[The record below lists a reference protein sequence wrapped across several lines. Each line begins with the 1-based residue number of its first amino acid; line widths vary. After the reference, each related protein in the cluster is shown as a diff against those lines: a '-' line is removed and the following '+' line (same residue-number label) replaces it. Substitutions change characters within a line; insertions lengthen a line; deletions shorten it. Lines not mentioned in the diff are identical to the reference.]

1 MAKSNDKTRKK
12 RILNAAQVKVIFE
25 RFAREMAKQYGNL
38 DQVVFIGVRTRGPYV
53 AKRLAEIIKKR
64 HGKDIPIG
72 EMDITLYRDDLNALL
87 PGGTIDHTRIP
98 FDIANK
104 IVVLFDDVLY
114 TGRTVRA
121 AVDHLIDLGRPR
133 MIHLAVMIDRGG
145 RELPIAANYVGKKI
159 SLTSGGNVQVKLKEV
174 DKTDEVWWSETNET
188 SAGSVDPMHY
198 PVTNCGVSKERDD
211 LRALSPDVFIRGQIR
226 ISTRFPL
233 KAGMTVFGKEFV

>member
-1 MAKSNDKTRKK
+1 MAKQNSKTKK
-12 RILNAAQVKVIFE
+12 KQILNATQVKAIFE
-25 RFAREMAKQYGNL
+25 RFAREMSKQYGNL

-159 SLTSGGNVQVKLKEV
+159 SLASGGNVQVKLKEV
-174 DKTDEVWWSETNET
+174 DKSDEVLVE
-188 SAGSVDPMHY
+188 
-198 PVTNCGVSKERDD
+198 
-211 LRALSPDVFIRGQIR
+211 
-226 ISTRFPL
+226 
-233 KAGMTVFGKEFV
+233 

>member
-1 MAKSNDKTRKK
+1 MKTSKNKSK
-12 RILNAAQVKVIFE
+12 RILNSAQVKAIFE
-25 RFAREMAKQYGNL
+25 RFAREMAKEYGSL
-38 DQVVFIGVRTRGPYV
+38 EQVVFIGVRTRGPYV

-64 HGKDIPIG
+64 HGREIPIG

-104 IVVLFDDVLY
+104 IVVLFDDVLN

-133 MIHLAVMIDRGG
+133 MIHLAVMVDRGG

-159 SLTSGGNVQVKLKEV
+159 SLPTGGNVEVRLKEV
-174 DKTDEVWWSETNET
+174 DKVDEVL
-188 SAGSVDPMHY
+188 V
-198 PVTNCGVSKERDD
+198 
-211 LRALSPDVFIRGQIR
+211 Q
-226 ISTRFPL
+226 
-233 KAGMTVFGKEFV
+233 

>member
-1 MAKSNDKTRKK
+1 MKNSNRKK
-12 RILNAAQVKVIFE
+12 KQILGATQVTAIFE
-25 RFAREMAKQYGNL
+25 RFAREIAKEYGNL

-53 AKRLAEIIKKR
+53 AKRLAEIIRKR
-64 HGKDIPIG
+64 HGKDIPVG

-104 IVVLFDDVLY
+104 IVVLFDDVLF
-114 TGRTVRA
+114 TGRTARA

-159 SLTSGGNVQVKLKEV
+159 RLGGGGNVQVKLKEV
-174 DKTDEVWWSETNET
+174 DKSDEVLVE
-188 SAGSVDPMHY
+188 
-198 PVTNCGVSKERDD
+198 
-211 LRALSPDVFIRGQIR
+211 
-226 ISTRFPL
+226 
-233 KAGMTVFGKEFV
+233 

>member
-1 MAKSNDKTRKK
+1 MKNSNRKK
-12 RILNAAQVKVIFE
+12 KQILGATQVKAIFE
-25 RFAREMAKQYGNL
+25 RFAREMAKEYGNL

-64 HGKDIPIG
+64 HGKDIPVG

-87 PGGTIDHTRIP
+87 PGGTVDHTRIP

-104 IVVLFDDVLY
+104 IVVLFDDVLF
-114 TGRTVRA
+114 TGRTARA

-159 SLTSGGNVQVKLKEV
+159 RLDGGGNVQVNLKEV
-174 DKTDEVWWSETNET
+174 DKSDKVLVE
-188 SAGSVDPMHY
+188 
-198 PVTNCGVSKERDD
+198 
-211 LRALSPDVFIRGQIR
+211 
-226 ISTRFPL
+226 
-233 KAGMTVFGKEFV
+233 

>member
-1 MAKSNDKTRKK
+1 MKNSKGKKK
-12 RILNAAQVKVIFE
+12 RILTAAQVAAIFD
-25 RFAREMAKQYGNL
+25 RFAREMAKAYGSL

-53 AKRLAEIIKKR
+53 AKRLAAIIKKR
-64 HGKDIPIG
+64 HKKEIPVG

-104 IVVLFDDVLY
+104 IVVLFDDVLN

-159 SLTSGGNVQVKLKEV
+159 NLKNGGNVEVRLKEV
-174 DKTDEVWWSETNET
+174 DKADEVLAE
-188 SAGSVDPMHY
+188 
-198 PVTNCGVSKERDD
+198 
-211 LRALSPDVFIRGQIR
+211 
-226 ISTRFPL
+226 
-233 KAGMTVFGKEFV
+233 

>member
-1 MAKSNDKTRKK
+1 MKNSNRKK
-12 RILNAAQVKVIFE
+12 KQILGATQVKAIFE
-25 RFAREMAKQYGNL
+25 RFAREMAKEYGNL

-53 AKRLAEIIKKR
+53 AKRLAEIIRKR
-64 HGKDIPIG
+64 HGKDIPVG

-104 IVVLFDDVLY
+104 IVVLFDDVLF
-114 TGRTVRA
+114 TGRTARA

-159 SLTSGGNVQVKLKEV
+159 RLGGGNVQVKLKEV
-174 DKTDEVWWSETNET
+174 DKSDAVLVE
-188 SAGSVDPMHY
+188 
-198 PVTNCGVSKERDD
+198 
-211 LRALSPDVFIRGQIR
+211 
-226 ISTRFPL
+226 
-233 KAGMTVFGKEFV
+233 

>member
-1 MAKSNDKTRKK
+1 MAKPNDKNQKK
-12 RILNAAQVKVIFE
+12 RILNSAQVKVIFE
-25 RFAREMAKQYGNL
+25 RFAREMSRQYGNL

-64 HGKDIPIG
+64 HGNDIPIG

-159 SLTSGGNVQVKLKEV
+159 SLASGRNVQVKLKEV
-174 DKTDEVWWSETNET
+174 DKSDEVL
-188 SAGSVDPMHY
+188 V
-198 PVTNCGVSKERDD
+198 
-211 LRALSPDVFIRGQIR
+211 Q
-226 ISTRFPL
+226 
-233 KAGMTVFGKEFV
+233 

>member
-1 MAKSNDKTRKK
+1 MKTSKSKHK
-12 RILNAAQVKVIFE
+12 RILNAGQIKVILE
-25 RFAREMAKQYGNL
+25 RFAREMTKAYGNL
-38 DQVVFIGVRTRGPYV
+38 DQIVFIGIRTRGPYV
-53 AKRLAEIIKKR
+53 AKRLAEFIRKR
-64 HGKDIPIG
+64 DGKEIPVG

-104 IVVLFDDVLY
+104 VVVLFDDVLN

-159 SLTSGGNVQVKLKEV
+159 NLSPGGNVQVRLKEV
-174 DKTDEVWWSETNET
+174 DKTDEVLVE
-188 SAGSVDPMHY
+188 
-198 PVTNCGVSKERDD
+198 
-211 LRALSPDVFIRGQIR
+211 
-226 ISTRFPL
+226 
-233 KAGMTVFGKEFV
+233 

>member
-1 MAKSNDKTRKK
+1 MTNSRTKMK
-12 RILNAAQVKVIFE
+12 RILNAAQIKVIFE
-25 RFAREMAKQYGNL
+25 RFTREMSKQYGSL

-64 HGKDIPIG
+64 HGKDIPVG

-104 IVVLFDDVLY
+104 IVVLFDDVLN

-133 MIHLAVMIDRGG
+133 MIHLAVLIDRGG
-145 RELPIAANYVGKKI
+145 RELPIAANYVGKTVKL
-159 SLTSGGNVQVKLKEV
+159 SSAADVQVRLKEV
-174 DKTDEVWWSETNET
+174 DKVDEVLI
-188 SAGSVDPMHY
+188 G
-198 PVTNCGVSKERDD
+198 ER
-211 LRALSPDVFIRGQIR
+211 S
-226 ISTRFPL
+226 
-233 KAGMTVFGKEFV
+233 

>member
-1 MAKSNDKTRKK
+1 MKNSKTKKK
-12 RILNAAQVKVIFE
+12 RILNTVQVKAIFA
-25 RFAREMAKQYGNL
+25 RFAREMAQRYGSL

-64 HGKDIPIG
+64 HGNEIPVG

-87 PGGTIDHTRIP
+87 PGGTIDHTKIP

-104 IVVLFDDVLY
+104 IVVLFDDVLH

-133 MIHLAVMIDRGG
+133 IIHLAVMIDRGG

-159 SLTSGGNVQVKLKEV
+159 ALRAVGNVEVRLKEV
-174 DKTDEVWWSETNET
+174 DKTDEVLID
-188 SAGSVDPMHY
+188 G
-198 PVTNCGVSKERDD
+198 
-211 LRALSPDVFIRGQIR
+211 
-226 ISTRFPL
+226 
-233 KAGMTVFGKEFV
+233 